1 MPVYRYK
8 AMDSRGKSVS
18 GLIDADNENVA
29 KAKLRQDKKFPTSIE
44 EVEEGKVTRGK
55 GLSMEIDLR
64 VLLGRIKVQDLAIAL
79 RQFSTLIG
87 ANIPMDSALM
97 ALSKQVENPLLMKT
111 FTQVREKVTQGTSL
125 ANALKDFPK
134 IFTPLMVNMINAG
147 EQSGTLDQVL
157 ARIADFSEDTL
168 DRQQRIK
175 SAIMYPIFMLFI
187 GSGIMAYLVAFVIPK
202 ISQIFEG
209 MHKSLPPMTM
219 LLLGFADFVR
229 NYWWF
234 GILLGIAGYWLFTR
248 WRKTPKGRKKF
259 DAFTLRLP
267 VFGPL
272 IRKIAVSRFTRTLG
286 TLMRS
291 GVPIIESMNIVKN
304 VVTNVII
311 ENAIEDAKDQ
321 IREGQSIAKP
331 LEASGVFP
339 PMVIHMIMV
348 GEQTG
353 ELEDMLFRVSDAYD
367 REVASAIT
375 GMMALLEPL
384 MILAMAAAVGFAV
397 ISILMPIMDM
407 TTGM

>member
-1 MPVYRYK
+1 MPVYQYK
-8 AMDSRGKSVS
+8 AMNAQGKSIS
-18 GLIDADNENVA
+18 GLIDADNENTA
-29 KAKLRQDKKFPTSIE
+29 KAKLRQEKKFPTSIE

-64 VLLGRIKVQDLAIAL
+64 VLLGRIKTQDLAIAL

-87 ANIPMDSALM
+87 ASIPMDNALM
-97 ALSKQVENPLLMKT
+97 ALSKQVENPLLMKI

-134 IFTPLMVNMINAG
+134 TFTPLMVNMINAG

-157 ARIADFSEDTL
+157 GRIADFSEDTL

-209 MHKSLPPMTM
+209 MHKTLPPMTL
-219 LLLGFADFVR
+219 LLLGTADFIK

-234 GILLGIAGYWLFTR
+234 AIILGIAGYWLFSR

-259 DAFTLRLP
+259 DRFTLWLP

-286 TLMRS
+286 TLLSS

-304 VVTNVII
+304 VVSNVII
-311 ENAIEDAKDQ
+311 EEAIDGAKDN
-321 IREGQSIAKP
+321 IREGQSVSRP

-353 ELEDMLFRVSDAYD
+353 ELEDMLFRVADAYD

-375 GMMALLEPL
+375 GMMALLEPV
-384 MILAMAAAVGFAV
+384 MILVMAGAVGFAV